1 MKKIYLEETA
11 SHKSEDL
18 QGNKTIN
25 NVLVFF
31 IPDITIDCNPPYIK
45 GKIDSKW
52 ISYNGVLDVTNKV
65 ECEKRIGMS
74 LQQFNKEV

>member
-1 MKKIYLEETA
+1 MKKIYIEKTS

-25 NVLVFF
+25 TTLVFF

-52 ISYNGVLDVTNKV
+52 ISYRDKLDPANKA
-65 ECEKRIGMS
+65 ECEKKLGMS
-74 LQQFNKEV
+74 LQVYKEL